1 MRIIRMALRA
11 AEQAQDAVEEGC
23 LSLVILVVGVVA
35 VGGAVVHF
43 WV

>member
-1 MRIIRMALRA
+1 MWIVRMALRA

-23 LSLVILVVGVVA
+23 LSLVILVAGVAA
-35 VGGAVVHF
+35 VGFAVVHL